1 MKALMIAWKD
11 LKFLLRSR
19 TMLAFS
25 IAMPIISMLMMGYIF
40 PQNGGQ
46 IRGKI
51 GFYSQDI
58 LFRGM
63 IKSAPA
69 TEVVVYSSRE
79 ALISAIAKDEISIG
93 AVVPKNFTLD
103 VALGKAQIDV
113 IPNPSNPQA
122 GIMMAQMIPSMMS
135 EKSSQ
140 NKTTK
145 KMKVNLTNVDGS
157 AFNYYDFMAPGIMA
171 MIAIMSVAN
180 GLAASITRERE
191 LGTMDGLMVTPI
203 NRGNIVVGKI
213 LAQTARGVVQALI
226 VLGVSIL
233 LFGVK
238 VNGSI
243 WTTILLLVLGTFSFI
258 GIGIIITSSVKE
270 QETAQVMMTT
280 ITFPMLFFSGVFFPI
295 EQMPKFMQYVA
306 YVFPLTYAADALRK
320 VMTLGVGFS
329 YIATDV
335 FVLLAFAAVSS
346 LAATLSFQKLIQ
358 D

>member
-40 PQNGGQ
+40 PQNGGE
-46 IRGKI
+46 IKGKI
-51 GFYSQDI
+51 GFYSQDL
-58 LFRGM
+58 LFNVM
-63 IKSAPA
+63 TKSAPA
-69 TEVVVYSSRE
+69 TMIVVYKSKDE
-79 ALISAIAKDEISIG
+79 LVNALAKDEISVG
-93 AVVPKNFTLD
+93 AVIPKNFTTNAALD
-103 VALGKAQIDV
+103 KAAVSV

-122 GIMMAQMIPSMMS
+122 GIMIAQMIPAMM
-135 EKSSQ
+135 EKARQPSSK
-140 NKTTK
+140 NI
-145 KMKVNLTNVDGS
+145 KVNLINVDGS

-171 MIAIMSVAN
+171 MIAIMSVSN

-233 LFGVK
+233 LFGVTIE
-238 VNGSI
+238 GSI
-243 WTTILLLVLGTFSFI
+243 WTTLLLLILGTFSFI

-270 QETAQVMMTT
+270 QETAQVIMTT

-295 EQMPKFMQYVA
+295 EQMPKFIQYVA

-329 YIATDV
+329 YIKLDV
-335 FVLLAFAAVSS
+335 VVLLAFALVSS
-346 LAATLSFQKLIQ
+346 VAATLSFQKLIQ

>member
-40 PQNGGQ
+40 PQNGGEMK
-46 IRGKI
+46 GKI
-51 GFYSQDI
+51 GFYSQDL
-58 LFRGM
+58 LFNVM
-63 IKSAPA
+63 TKSAPS
-69 TEVVVYSSRE
+69 TMVVVYRTKKDLIN
-79 ALISAIAKDEISIG
+79 ALAKGDISVG
-93 AVVPKNFTLD
+93 AVIPKNFTT
-103 VALGKAQIDV
+103 AFAMGKASLDV
-113 IPNPSNPQA
+113 IPNPANPQA
-122 GIMMAQMIPSMMS
+122 GVVLAQMIPAMM
-135 EKSSQ
+135 ENAKR
-140 NKTTK
+140 NAPK
-145 KMKVNLTNVDGS
+145 KVKVNLTNVDGS

-171 MIAIMSVAN
+171 MIAIMSVSN

-213 LAQTARGVVQALI
+213 LAQTVRGVVQALI

-233 LFGVK
+233 LFGVTIE
-238 VNGSI
+238 GSI
-243 WTTILLLVLGTFSFI
+243 WTTILLLILGTFSFI

-270 QETAQVMMTT
+270 QETAQVIMTT

-295 EQMPKFMQYVA
+295 EQMPKFIQYVA

-329 YIATDV
+329 YVKLDV
-335 FVLLAFAAVSS
+335 MVLLAFAIVSS
-346 LAATLSFQKLIQ
+346 VVATLSFQKLIQ